1 MQDNDEDRQLIQTP
15 QAAEQREGHILHYKA
30 TRVFKVRH
38 QEELTDGK
46 NLFSSKDI
54 STTAWGILNH
64 GIE

>member
-46 NLFSSKDI
+46 KLVQF
-54 STTAWGILNH
+54 
-64 GIE
+64 